1 MRAVGVAVLPKGS
14 VSFEMVAEAR
24 SRAVVSDLKLGK
36 DGLPTAGSVRHVLSA
51 PAANPAAGGSTE
63 EEAAATAQEAV
74 THVPFSSADL
84 AEPRQLVAK
93 GQSVEYALA
102 TNKATGELRAR
113 DVTVLPTD
121 GVVERLLET
130 CAPGPRPPRPPRL
143 SHAGALCPVLGQ
155 LACAGTA
162 VMCWDSCHVLG
173 QLSWVGTAVGV
184 APRVRSAARC
194 PALTRA
200 RRLDARQARL
210 RQVRGAAPGAD
221 GPRDSLRAVGRG
233 EGRPGAPAASALVGA
248 TLLSVTAVG
257 KRALS
262 HARGNCS
269 RGATCSSCSS

>member
-1 MRAVGVAVLPKGS
+1 VRAVGVAVLPKGS
-14 VSFEMVAEAR
+14 VSFETVAEAR

-74 THVPFSSADL
+74 THVPFSGADL

-130 CAPGPRPPRPPRL
+130 CAPGPRLPRLLRL

-155 LACAGTA
+155 LSCAGTA
-162 VMCWDSCHVLG
+162 VLCWNSCPVGSILRAGTAVLCWDSCPVLGQLSQPLG

-184 APRVRSAARC
+184 APRVRSAPRC
-194 PALTRA
+194 PALKRA

-221 GPRDSLRAVGRG
+221 GPRDPLRAVGRG
-233 EGRPGAPAASALVGA
+233 EGRPGASPASAPVGA
-248 TLLSVTAVG
+248 TLLS
-257 KRALS
+257 
-262 HARGNCS
+262 N
-269 RGATCSSCSS
+269 